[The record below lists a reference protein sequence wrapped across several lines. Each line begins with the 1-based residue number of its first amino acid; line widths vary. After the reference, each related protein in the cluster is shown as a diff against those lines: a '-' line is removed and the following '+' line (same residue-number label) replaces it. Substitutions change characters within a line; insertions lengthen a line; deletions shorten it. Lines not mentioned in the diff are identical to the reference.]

1 MAGRYFSSTSST
13 ARVASGALASAETS
27 PASMFAPNALD
38 AICCPIA
45 PSAAVISLVVVVF
58 PLVPVT
64 RTICRPRASS
74 ESRSGFS
81 RSPMTP
87 PMTEPSPRP
96 ASREA
101 RPAAPPTVVARRA
114 RRGRPGRRDGG
125 LLVLIGPDAIR
136 YSGAI
141 WPARSGAAPAPVEA
155 LRRRAEI
162 GRRLGLA
169 RAPASRRRASAAAA
183 FGFRSGPGSR
193 SHRGGLAPEFLQ
205 RQQGGGAEDAD
216 TRIRVGQDHLP
227 AVGPG
232 IGDDH
237 RAGWKLL
244 EFVLL

>member
-38 AICCPIA
+38 AICCPSA

-58 PLVPVT
+58 PFVPVT

-87 PMTEPSPRP
+87 PMTDPSPRP

-114 RRGRPGRRDGG
+114 RRGRLNRRDGG
-125 LLVLIGPDAIR
+125 LLVLISARCYPVAVRPTSGSAAGTTIR
-136 YSGAI
+136 RGQDSTTSSQPG
-141 WPARSGAAPAPVEA
+141 WPA
-155 LRRRAEI
+155 
-162 GRRLGLA
+162 
-169 RAPASRRRASAAAA
+169 
-183 FGFRSGPGSR
+183 
-193 SHRGGLAPEFLQ
+193 
-205 RQQGGGAEDAD
+205 
-216 TRIRVGQDHLP
+216 
-227 AVGPG
+227 
-232 IGDDH
+232 
-237 RAGWKLL
+237 
-244 EFVLL
+244 